1 MSRQHHHELALDK
14 SPERAVKRRNRVRL
28 CREHETVWKDVARF
42 ATNQDAATEISAM
55 VGCAVQVQTI
65 RRRFG
70 PSGRGNSAAPSAK
83 PGSYSSGASPGHQ
96 LRH

>member
-1 MSRQHHHELALDK
+1 
-14 SPERAVKRRNRVRL
+14 
-28 CREHETVWKDVARF
+28 
-42 ATNQDAATEISAM
+42 M

-83 PGSYSSGASPGHQ
+83 PGSYSSGASPGHE